1 MASIALSITHAPW
14 IPERVENMRKLR
26 DLRGGAEFYH
36 EETERCPNW
45 VWSENQWRWALDTL
59 ADYAVFLQDD
69 LRVAPD
75 FWKAL
80 SHMLQEVPH
89 DVICLYNGHPAT
101 RTLAR
106 EGYRWCTTADGLVGM
121 GYVFPRA
128 ALQEFI
134 TWRTFALK
142 PLAVEHITEDTLI
155 DVWCVATGRKV
166 LHPIPTIIDHIV
178 ELDSSYGNDSHRYRR
193 PAVTWEDAKMLGEFR
208 EGTPH
213 LGRFYRG
220 LHWVA
225 KRWLKEFDPKRMHE
239 VERDEC
245 PEKYRRFFC
254 YP

>member
-1 MASIALSITHAPW
+1 MQIALSITHAPW
-14 IPERVENMRKLR
+14 IPERVENMRKLWEI
-26 DLRGGAEFYH
+26 LRVDGFYH

-45 VWSENQWRWALDTL
+45 VWSENQWRWSLETG
-59 ADYAVFLQDD
+59 ADYCLFLQDD

-80 SHMLQEVPH
+80 WSMLEAVP
-89 DVICLYNGHPAT
+89 DQVISLYNGHPAT
-101 RTLAR
+101 KTLAR

-128 ALQEFI
+128 LLQEFV
-134 TWRTFALK
+134 TWRSFALK

-166 LHPIPTIIDHIV
+166 WHPIPTIIDHLV
-178 ELDSSYGNDSHRYRR
+178 ELDSSYGNDAHRYRR
-193 PAVTWEDAKMLGEFR
+193 PSVTWEDADLLGE
-208 EGTPH
+208 EQDGVVH

-220 LHWVA
+220 IHWVA
-225 KRWLKEFDPKRMHE
+225 KRWLKEVDPKMMHAAE
-239 VERDEC
+239 LDEC
-245 PEKYRRFFC
+245 PEKYRRMFC